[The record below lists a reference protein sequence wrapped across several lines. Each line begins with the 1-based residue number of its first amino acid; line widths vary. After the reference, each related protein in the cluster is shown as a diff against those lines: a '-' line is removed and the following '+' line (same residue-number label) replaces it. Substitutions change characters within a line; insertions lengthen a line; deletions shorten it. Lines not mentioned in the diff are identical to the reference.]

1 MRQPFNQSLAV
12 QKAQGFTLI
21 EVIVV
26 FTLLAMIMAMI
37 FSGID
42 SGRRTAEK
50 GEKRITG
57 INEIRVI
64 QGIVRHQISR
74 SMGLGV
80 EESEEG
86 EILKFIGEEN
96 AVTFVGQMPGYLGSG
111 GPHIQKLELVNADGG
126 KLLQFTH
133 GLMSNYDDED
143 EQSGFDDAE
152 PIILLENIRDG
163 AFAFVELDEEGL
175 PTEWMNEMENPTVMP
190 LMVQLDLEMNS
201 EAREKW
207 PLLQIAIQVDAS
219 SSSARRRTS
228 TLNTLRGRDN
238 NLQGEEK

>member
-1 MRQPFNQSLAV
+1 MKARANQLRPMKKS
-12 QKAQGFTLI
+12 QGFTLI

-42 SGRRTAEK
+42 SARRTAEK
-50 GEKRITG
+50 GEKRITA
-57 INEIRVI
+57 INEMRVI
-64 QGIVRHQISR
+64 QGIIRHQVSR

-80 EESEEG
+80 EESDEG
-86 EILKFIGEEN
+86 EMLVFIGEQN
-96 AVTFVGQMPGYLGSG
+96 AITFVGQMPGYLGTG
-111 GPHIQKLELVNADGG
+111 GPHIQKLELVNGDGG

-152 PIILLENIRDG
+152 PIVLLENIRDG

-175 PTEWMNEMENPTVMP
+175 PTDWLSEMENPVAMP
-190 LMVQLDLEMNS
+190 LMVQLDLQMQA
-201 EAREKW
+201 EAKEDW

-219 SSSARRRTS
+219 STSSRRRPS
-228 TLNTLRGRDN
+228 TMNMLRSRSN
-238 NLQGEEK
+238 NSGEKQ

>member
-1 MRQPFNQSLAV
+1 MTGAM
-12 QKAQGFTLI
+12 KKTQGFTLI
-21 EVIVV
+21 EVVVV

-50 GEKRITG
+50 GEKRITA
-57 INEIRVI
+57 INEMRVI
-64 QGIVRHQISR
+64 QGIIRHQVSR

-80 EESEEG
+80 EESDEG
-86 EILKFIGEEN
+86 ELLKFIGEEN
-96 AVTFVGQMPGYLGSG
+96 AITFVGQMPGYLGTG

-133 GLMSNYDDED
+133 GLLSNYDDED

-152 PIILLENIRDG
+152 PIVLLENIRDG

-175 PTEWMNEMENPTVMP
+175 PTEWLNEMENPATMP
-190 LMVQLDLEMNS
+190 LMVQLDLEMHQDAK
-201 EAREKW
+201 EDW
-207 PLLQIAIQVDAS
+207 PLLQIAIQIDAS

-228 TLNTLRGRDN
+228 TLNMLRGRGNSED
-238 NLQGEEK
+238 EKQ

>member
-1 MRQPFNQSLAV
+1 MKTASNQLQAMKKS
-12 QKAQGFTLI
+12 QGFTLI
-21 EVIVV
+21 EVLVV

-50 GEKRITG
+50 GEKRITA

-64 QGIVRHQISR
+64 QGIVRHQVSR

-80 EESEEG
+80 EESDEG
-86 EILKFIGEEN
+86 EMLKFIGDEN
-96 AVTFVGQMPGYLGSG
+96 SITFVGQMPGYLGTG
-111 GPHIQKLELVNADGG
+111 GPHIQKLELINADGG

-143 EQSGFDDAE
+143 EQSAFDEAE
-152 PIILLENIRDG
+152 PIVLLENIRDG
-163 AFAFVELDEEGL
+163 AFAFIELDEEGL
-175 PTEWMNEMENPTVMP
+175 PTDWLNEMENQVAMP
-190 LMVQLDLEMNS
+190 LMVQLDLEMRP
-201 EAREKW
+201 EAREDW

-228 TLNTLRGRDN
+228 TMNLLRDRESDAKD
-238 NLQGEEK
+238 QHE

>member
-1 MRQPFNQSLAV
+1 MKPASNQMRTMKKS
-12 QKAQGFTLI
+12 QGFTLI
-21 EVIVV
+21 EVLVV

-50 GEKRITG
+50 GEKRITA
-57 INEIRVI
+57 INEMRVI
-64 QGIVRHQISR
+64 QGIIRHQVSR

-80 EESEEG
+80 EESDEG
-86 EILKFIGEEN
+86 EMLKFIGDEN
-96 AVTFVGQMPGYLGSG
+96 SITFVGQMPGYLGTG
-111 GPHIQKLELVNADGG
+111 GPHIQKLELINADGG

-143 EQSGFDDAE
+143 EQSAFGESE
-152 PIILLENIRDG
+152 PIVLLENIRDG
-163 AFAFVELDEEGL
+163 AFAFIELDEEGL
-175 PTEWMNEMENPTVMP
+175 PTDWLNEMENQVAMP
-190 LMVQLDLEMNS
+190 LMVQLDLEMRP
-201 EAREKW
+201 EAKEDW

-228 TLNTLRGRDN
+228 TMNMLRNKDN
-238 NLQGEEK
+238 KTGANK